1 MQVAVTRRI
10 QDDQLDRLRDRAE
23 LRLWD
28 SDLPPT
34 AEELETLLDGVD
46 GALTLLTD
54 RIDGNLL
61 DRHPSIKVVSN
72 LAVGYDNIDVPAC
85 TERGVAVC
93 TTPAVLTET
102 TAEFTIAL
110 MFAVAR
116 QIVPAARAAR
126 EGDWKTWY
134 PMRFLGRDLQE
145 ATLGIIGLGRIGLR
159 VAELASALGM
169 NVIYAD
175 NDREHDVFERMTID
189 EVFRQADIISLHTP
203 LTAKTRHLVDR
214 QSLAAMK
221 PDAILLNTSRGPV
234 VDTDALVD
242 SLNQGHLA
250 GVGLDVTDPEP
261 LPPEHPLYQ
270 FDRVTIVPHI
280 ASATTVTR
288 HRMAEIAVD
297 NLLAVLDGTSPPNC
311 VNPEVLVHGRR

>member
-1 MQVAVTRRI
+1 MQIAVTRRI

-203 LTAKTRHLVDR
+203 LTAETRHLVDR